1 MNIKNFNKFSANP
14 SIYVMSI
21 CWYAFGLLT
30 GYGIFRSTYHNA
42 AKQKAEQV
50 EMIKKEVDW
59 SSVENI
65 NFDLDMKTM
74 GVTLVKRTFD
84 EQGEEATL
92 IECGSSNQRYFICSR
107 DIHEK
112 LVKEFQELL
121 EARKA
126 ETP

>member
-1 MNIKNFNKFSANP
+1 MSIKNIKTVNIGIALYISFA
-14 SIYVMSI
+14 
-21 CWYAFGLLT
+21 CFGA
-30 GYGIFRSTYHNA
+30 GIFTEYVVNSYSVKRA
-42 AKQKAEQV
+42 EKVKATQV
-50 EMIKKEVDW
+50 EIKKEPNW
-59 SSVENI
+59 SSVEDI

-84 EQGEEATL
+84 ENGEEATL
-92 IECGSSNQRYFICSR
+92 VECGSNDPRYFMCSR

-126 ETP
+126 ENP

>member
-1 MNIKNFNKFSANP
+1 MSFKNIRTVNIGIALYISFACFGVG
-14 SIYVMSI
+14 ILTEYVVNSYSVKRAEKI
-21 CWYAFGLLT
+21 K
-30 GYGIFRSTYHNA
+30 A
-42 AKQKAEQV
+42 AQV
-50 EMIKKEVDW
+50 EIKKEPNW

-92 IECGSSNQRYFICSR
+92 IECGSSNHRYFMCSR